1 MVVMVQN
8 SKFAKGLLLLIIPI
22 APLANGIS
30 NSPSLAATLGNSE
43 AIVKINDFSH
53 VPSDVLILAETYSN
67 AVASNG
73 LVIAE
78 ANNALIVGNDPFF
91 AKNTSFS
98 RTNGDGSEYSGLA
111 ESTAAIIGY
120 NFLIDKGE
128 TFSFNFKAALNL
140 ETSLDNPQ
148 FESATATGNIYFKLY
163 ETSNPD
169 NWIYLDSFTLSG
181 NLATMSNNDY
191 LNYENS
197 NSFTLNPSKT
207 ALETSFG
214 EQQETAQAS
223 TQGIFSRNFDVLS
236 NLTLVEAKTNQA
248 EVNANRGSV
257 SVPEPS
263 NMLGLLLCVTGMGFR
278 ITRKAFR
285 R

>member
-1 MVVMVQN
+1 M
-8 SKFAKGLLLLIIPI
+8 
-22 APLANGIS
+22 
-30 NSPSLAATLGNSE
+30 
-43 AIVKINDFSH
+43 
-53 VPSDVLILAETYSN
+53 
-67 AVASNG
+67 
-73 LVIAE
+73 
-78 ANNALIVGNDPFF
+78 
-91 AKNTSFS
+91 
-98 RTNGDGSEYSGLA
+98 GSEYSGLA
-111 ESTAAIIGY
+111 QSTAAIIGY

-140 ETSLDNPQ
+140 ETSIDNPQ
-148 FESATATGNIYFKLY
+148 FESATATGNISFKLY
-163 ETSNPD
+163 ESSNPN
-169 NWIYLDSFTLSG
+169 NWINLDSFTLSG
-181 NLATMSNNDY
+181 NLATMSSNDS
-191 LNYENS
+191 LNYEIS

-214 EQQETAQAS
+214 EQQETAKAS
-223 TQGIFSRNFDVLS
+223 TQGIFSRTFDVLS

-263 NMLGLLLCVTGMGFR
+263 NILGLLLCVTSMGYR

>member
-1 MVVMVQN
+1 MVVIVQN

-22 APLANGIS
+22 APLANGIFS
-30 NSPSLAATLGNSE
+30 FPSLAATLGNSE
-43 AIVKINDFSH
+43 AKLKIDDFSH
-53 VPSDVLILAETYSN
+53 DPSDVLILAETYSN
-67 AVASNG
+67 AVGSNG
-73 LVIAE
+73 LVVAE
-78 ANNALIVGNDPFF
+78 ADNALLVGNDPFF
-91 AKNTSFS
+91 TKNTSFS
-98 RTNGDGSEYSGLA
+98 RANGDGSEYSGLA
-111 ESTAAIIGY
+111 QSTAAIIGY

-140 ETSLDNPQ
+140 ETSIDNPQ
-148 FESATATGNIYFKLY
+148 FESATAAGNISFKLY

-169 NWIYLDSFTLSG
+169 NWIYLDYFTLSG
-181 NLATMSNNDY
+181 NLATMSSNDS
-191 LNYENS
+191 LNYEIS
-197 NSFTLNPSKT
+197 NNFTLNSSKI

-214 EQQETAQAS
+214 EQKETAKAS
-223 TQGIFSRNFDVLS
+223 TQGIFSRNFDVLT

-263 NMLGLLLCVTGMGFR
+263 NILGLLLCVTGMGYR

>member
-1 MVVMVQN
+1 MVVIVQN

-22 APLANGIS
+22 APLANGIFS
-30 NSPSLAATLGNSE
+30 FPSLAATLGNSE
-43 AIVKINDFSH
+43 AKLKIDDFSH
-53 VPSDVLILAETYSN
+53 DPSDVLILAETYSN
-67 AVASNG
+67 AVGSNG
-73 LVIAE
+73 LVVAE
-78 ANNALIVGNDPFF
+78 ADNALLVGNDPFF
-91 AKNTSFS
+91 TKNTSFS
-98 RTNGDGSEYSGLA
+98 RANGDGSEYSGLA
-111 ESTAAIIGY
+111 QSTAAIIGY

-140 ETSLDNPQ
+140 ETSIDNPQ
-148 FESATATGNIYFKLY
+148 FESATAAGNISFKLY

-169 NWIYLDSFTLSG
+169 NWIYLDYFTLSG
-181 NLATMSNNDY
+181 NLATMSSNDS
-191 LNYENS
+191 LNYEIS
-197 NSFTLNPSKT
+197 NNFTLNSSKS

-214 EQQETAQAS
+214 EQKETAKAS
-223 TQGIFSRNFDVLS
+223 TQGIFSRNFDVLT

-263 NMLGLLLCVTGMGFR
+263 NILGLLLCVTGMGYR

>member
-1 MVVMVQN
+1 MVVMMRN

-22 APLANGIS
+22 APLANAIF
-30 NSPSLAATLGNSE
+30 NSPSQAATLGNSE
-43 AIVKINDFSH
+43 ATVKINDFSH
-53 VPSDVLILAETYSN
+53 DPADVLILAETYSN
-67 AVASNG
+67 AVGSNG
-73 LVIAE
+73 LVVAE
-78 ANNALIVGNDPFF
+78 ADNALIVGNDPFF
-91 AKNTSFS
+91 TKNTSFS
-98 RTNGDGSEYSGLA
+98 RANGDGSEYSGLA
-111 ESTAAIIGY
+111 QSTAAIIGY

-140 ETSLDNPQ
+140 ETSIDNSQ
-148 FESATATGNIYFKLY
+148 FESATAAGNISFKLY

-169 NWIYLDSFTLSG
+169 NWIYLDYFTLSG
-181 NLATMSNNDY
+181 NLSTMSSNDS
-191 LNYENS
+191 LNYEIS

-214 EQQETAQAS
+214 EQQETAKAS
-223 TQGIFSRNFDVLS
+223 TQGIFSRTFNVLS

-257 SVPEPS
+257 SVPESS
-263 NMLGLLLCVTGMGFR
+263 NILGLLLCVTGMGYR

>member
-1 MVVMVQN
+1 MVIMVQI
-8 SKFAKGLLLLIIPI
+8 SKFAKGLLLLIVPI
-22 APLANGIS
+22 APLANAIF

-43 AIVKINDFSH
+43 ATVKINDFSH
-53 VPSDVLILAETYSN
+53 DPSDVLILAQTYSN

-73 LVIAE
+73 SVVAE
-78 ANNALIVGNDPFF
+78 ADNALTVGNDPFF

-111 ESTAAIIGY
+111 QSTAAIIGY

-140 ETSLDNPQ
+140 ETSIDNPQ
-148 FESATATGNIYFKLY
+148 FESANATGNISFKLY
-163 ETSNPD
+163 ETSNLD
-169 NWIYLDSFTLSG
+169 NWMLLDSFTLSG

-223 TQGIFSRNFDVLS
+223 TQGIFSRTFDVLS

-263 NMLGLLLCVTGMGFR
+263 NILGLLLCVTTMGYR

>member
-1 MVVMVQN
+1 MVQN
-8 SKFAKGLLLLIIPI
+8 SKFVKGLLLLLIPI
-22 APLANGIS
+22 APLANGIF

-43 AIVKINDFSH
+43 ATVKINDFSH
-53 VPSDVLILAETYSN
+53 DPSDVLILAQTYSN

-73 LVIAE
+73 SVVAE
-78 ANNALIVGNDPFF
+78 ADNALTVGNDPFF
-91 AKNTSFS
+91 AKNISFS

-111 ESTAAIIGY
+111 QSTAAIIGY

-140 ETSLDNPQ
+140 ETSIDNPQ
-148 FESATATGNIYFKLY
+148 FESANATGNISFKLY
-163 ETSNPD
+163 ETSNLD
-169 NWIYLDSFTLSG
+169 NWMLLDSFTLSG

-223 TQGIFSRNFDVLS
+223 TQGIFSRTFDVLS

-263 NMLGLLLCVTGMGFR
+263 NMLGLLLCVTGMGYR

>member
-1 MVVMVQN
+1 MVQI

-140 ETSLDNPQ
+140 ETSIDNPQ
-148 FESATATGNIYFKLY
+148 FESANATGNISFKLY
-163 ETSNPD
+163 ETSNLD
-169 NWIYLDSFTLSG
+169 NWMLLDSFTLSG

-223 TQGIFSRNFDVLS
+223 TQGIFSRTFDVLS

-263 NMLGLLLCVTGMGFR
+263 NMLGLLLCVTGMGYR

>member
-22 APLANGIS
+22 APLANGIF
-30 NSPSLAATLGNSE
+30 NFPSLAATLGNSE

-53 VPSDVLILAETYSN
+53 APSDVLILAETYSN

-111 ESTAAIIGY
+111 QSTAAIIGY

-148 FESATATGNIYFKLY
+148 FESATATGNISFKLY

-263 NMLGLLLCVTGMGFR
+263 NILGLLLCVTTMGYR

>member
-1 MVVMVQN
+1 MVQN

-22 APLANGIS
+22 APLANGIFS
-30 NSPSLAATLGNSE
+30 CPSLAATLGNSE
-43 AIVKINDFSH
+43 ATVKINDFSH
-53 VPSDVLILAETYSN
+53 DPSDVLILAQTYSN

-73 LVIAE
+73 SVVAE
-78 ANNALIVGNDPFF
+78 ADNALTVGNDPFF
-91 AKNTSFS
+91 AKNISFS

-111 ESTAAIIGY
+111 QSTAAIIGY

-140 ETSLDNPQ
+140 ETSIDNPQ
-148 FESATATGNIYFKLY
+148 FESANATGNISFKLY
-163 ETSNPD
+163 ETSNLD
-169 NWIYLDSFTLSG
+169 NWMLLDSFTLSG

-223 TQGIFSRNFDVLS
+223 TQGIFSRTFDVLS

-248 EVNANRGSV
+248 EINANRGSV

-263 NMLGLLLCVTGMGFR
+263 NMLGLLLCVTAMGYR

>member
-1 MVVMVQN
+1 MVVIVQN

-22 APLANGIS
+22 APLANGIFS
-30 NSPSLAATLGNSE
+30 FPSLAATLGNSE
-43 AIVKINDFSH
+43 AKLKIDDFSH
-53 VPSDVLILAETYSN
+53 DPSDVLILAETYSN
-67 AVASNG
+67 AVGSNG
-73 LVIAE
+73 LVVAE
-78 ANNALIVGNDPFF
+78 ADNALLVGNDPFF
-91 AKNTSFS
+91 TKNTSFS
-98 RTNGDGSEYSGLA
+98 RANGDGSEYSGLA
-111 ESTAAIIGY
+111 QSTAAIIGY

-140 ETSLDNPQ
+140 ETSIDNPQ
-148 FESATATGNIYFKLY
+148 FESATAAGNISFKLY

-169 NWIYLDSFTLSG
+169 NWIYLDYFTLSG
-181 NLATMSNNDY
+181 NLATMSSNDS
-191 LNYENS
+191 LNYEIS
-197 NSFTLNPSKT
+197 NNFTLNSSKT

-214 EQQETAQAS
+214 EQKETAKAS
-223 TQGIFSRNFDVLS
+223 TQGIFSRNFDVLT

-263 NMLGLLLCVTGMGFR
+263 NILGLLLCVTGMGYR